1 MVDLR
6 IRIQDEKGLPMLVNE
21 VIIVLLPDCL
31 RVRVVDLKGKD
42 PTALDVV
49 DFRAIYCVVVL

>member
-1 MVDLR
+1 
-6 IRIQDEKGLPMLVNE
+6 MLVNE